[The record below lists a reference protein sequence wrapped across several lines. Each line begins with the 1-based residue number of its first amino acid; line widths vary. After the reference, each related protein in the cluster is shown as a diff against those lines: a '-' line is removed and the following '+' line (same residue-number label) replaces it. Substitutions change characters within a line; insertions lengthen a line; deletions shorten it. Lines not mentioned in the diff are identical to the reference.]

1 MTEVPIT
8 PRSFRQVEGEHQ
20 RLLSANGLVPRYPG
34 VDRTLHEHEMV
45 ALVSGCRTLI
55 VGLDPVT
62 EAVMIAGPL
71 SLVVKYGSGLDNV
84 DLAAAER
91 LGVRVVATSGM
102 NAPSVAELTIALMFA
117 LARGVVPHHRAMVD
131 GSRTRRMGME
141 LGGRRLGILGFG
153 SIGQR
158 VAAFARCLG
167 MDVVVHDPLVAADG
181 FEQVGLEGALACDVV
196 SVHVPLDD
204 TTRHLIGREA
214 ISAMTPGTLLV
225 NTSRPPIVD
234 LAALA
239 DALEEGR
246 LGGAA
251 FDDLTGDPGAV
262 ARLLAC
268 DRFLA
273 TPHCGAATVDATIRT
288 GTATV
293 MAILEHRDLWQ
304 R

>member
-1 MTEVPIT
+1 MIEVPIT

-20 RLLSANGLVPRYPG
+20 RLLAANGLEPRYPA
-34 VDRTLHEHEMV
+34 VDRTLREDEMV

-62 EAVMIAGPL
+62 EAVMAAGPL
-71 SLVVKYGSGLDNV
+71 SVVVKYGSGLDNV
-84 DLAAAER
+84 DLAAADR
-91 LGVRVVATSGM
+91 LGVRVLPTPGM
-102 NAPSVAELTIALMFA
+102 NAPSVAELTIGLMFA
-117 LARGVVPHHRAMVD
+117 LARAVVPHHRAMVD
-131 GSRTRRMGME
+131 GSRTRRMGIE
-141 LGGRRLGILGFG
+141 LAGRRLGILGFG
-153 SIGQR
+153 NIGRR
-158 VAAFARCLG
+158 VAALAGCLG
-167 MDVVVHDPLVAADG
+167 MDVVVHDPLVTATGFVQAD
-181 FEQVGLEGALACDVV
+181 LEGALACDVV
-196 SVHVPLDD
+196 SIHVPLDD

-214 ISAMTPGTLLV
+214 LTVMAPGALLI

-251 FDDLTGDPGAV
+251 FDDLAGEPGAV

-273 TPHCGAATVDATIRT
+273 TPHCGAATVDATVRT

-293 MAILEHRDLWQ
+293 RALLEQRDLWQ